1 MNMKNDNL
9 EDLFKNSFEN
19 FEAEVNPNV
28 WKNIQAGIK
37 EGDST
42 VFAKF
47 KLNKIGVN
55 ALVAIVS
62 SIAAI
67 IGTVLVMNFGS
78 SNSDKT
84 KSINSNRDAVLK
96 TTSVS
101 PEQALTDVK
110 VVEVQKSE
118 QKENATAI
126 QNINNPI
133 VPAEQKTG
141 GNVESIKKN
150 KQKINSIINT
160 LSEEP
165 IALINANP
173 IGGTVPLF
181 VNLSNKGIG
190 KTNKWT
196 FNDGKKETTSANPV
210 HVFENPGVYTVTL
223 SSTNSDGKTSID
235 SVEVE
240 VTGNSSISSIP
251 TAFSPNGDGINDE
264 FIFKSQNIIN
274 MSAVIFDK
282 NGNII
287 YTWEGIDGKW
297 DGKNMKG
304 EKVKPDT
311 YFYLISA
318 EGIDGKKYEPKGSLN
333 LTR

>member
-1 MNMKNDNL
+1 MKNNNL

-19 FEAEVNPNV
+19 FEADVNPNV

-37 EGDST
+37 KGDSG
-42 VFAKF
+42 VLAKF
-47 KLNKIGVN
+47 KFNKTGVN
-55 ALVAIVS
+55 AIVAIVS

-67 IGTVLVMNFGS
+67 TGTILVMNWAS
-78 SNSDKT
+78 LNTDKS
-84 KSINSNRDAVLK
+84 KSITSNYDAVLK
-96 TTSVS
+96 TTVVS
-101 PEQALTDVK
+101 PKQVSTDEK
-110 VVEVQKSE
+110 IMPVQENNE
-118 QKENATAI
+118 QKGNTTAV
-126 QNINNPI
+126 QSLNKSI
-133 VPAEQKTG
+133 VPAEQKTNG
-141 GNVESIKKN
+141 KVENIKKDQ
-150 KQKINSIINT
+150 QKINSIINT

-223 SSTNSDGKTSID
+223 SSTNSEGKTSID
-235 SVEVE
+235 SIEVE

-251 TAFSPNGDGINDE
+251 TAFSPNGDGVNDE
-264 FIFKSQNIIN
+264 FIFKSQNIVN

-282 NGNII
+282 NGNIV

-304 EKVKPDT
+304 EKAKT
-311 YFYLISA
+311 GIYFYLISA
-318 EGIDGKKYEPKGSLN
+318 EGIDGKKFEQKGSLN
-333 LTR
+333 LAR

>member
-55 ALVAIVS
+55 AVVAIVS

-110 VVEVQKSE
+110 VVEVQKNVNRISGCGFFF
-118 QKENATAI
+118 
-126 QNINNPI
+126 PI
-133 VPAEQKTG
+133 
-141 GNVESIKKN
+141 IKCPF
-150 KQKINSIINT
+150 IGFSNS
-160 LSEEP
+160 
-165 IALINANP
+165 
-173 IGGTVPLF
+173 F
-181 VNLSNKGIG
+181 V
-190 KTNKWT
+190 
-196 FNDGKKETTSANPV
+196 
-210 HVFENPGVYTVTL
+210 
-223 SSTNSDGKTSID
+223 
-235 SVEVE
+235 
-240 VTGNSSISSIP
+240 
-251 TAFSPNGDGINDE
+251 
-264 FIFKSQNIIN
+264 
-274 MSAVIFDK
+274 
-282 NGNII
+282 
-287 YTWEGIDGKW
+287 
-297 DGKNMKG
+297 
-304 EKVKPDT
+304 
-311 YFYLISA
+311 
-318 EGIDGKKYEPKGSLN
+318 
-333 LTR
+333 